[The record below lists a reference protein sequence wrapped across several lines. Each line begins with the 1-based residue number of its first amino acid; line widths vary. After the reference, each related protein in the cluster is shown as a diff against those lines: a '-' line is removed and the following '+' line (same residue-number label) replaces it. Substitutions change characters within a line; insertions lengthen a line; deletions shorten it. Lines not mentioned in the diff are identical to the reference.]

1 MVKSCPPSCFLC
13 IIIFFFSKILDKE
26 IVVKSLS
33 RVLFQL
39 KDKGNFREFLVGK
52 VSWLIEFPCI
62 TRFRVMNM
70 FCGRTSAEKQIF
82 VREILGG
89 MEIGHGSD
97 LSVTAGSV
105 PADLHLSS
113 KGLFFMFELNCPK
126 QRALSTLAEVMIAI
140 LKRELAD
147 VSTNF
152 QPRWLLP
159 RLFCFYSTL
168 FLSFFSFF
176 LSPLSFSRSPIS
188 IIIATRRNIRNY
200 RLTKR
205 PFTKLTTGA
214 GIRY

>member
-1 MVKSCPPSCFLC
+1 MLN
-13 IIIFFFSKILDKE
+13 
-26 IVVKSLS
+26 SLS

-97 LSVTAGSV
+97 LSVTAGFV

-126 QRALSTLAEVMIAI
+126 QRALSTIGRGDDRYSKKGIGRRFHQFPTSMAFTSFVLFLFHA
-140 LKRELAD
+140 
-147 VSTNF
+147 
-152 QPRWLLP
+152 LLP
-159 RLFCFYSTL
+159 
-168 FLSFFSFF
+168 FFSFF
-176 LSPLSFSRSPIS
+176 FSSLSFSRSPIS

-200 RLTKR
+200 RLTNR

>member
-1 MVKSCPPSCFLC
+1 
-13 IIIFFFSKILDKE
+13 
-26 IVVKSLS
+26 
-33 RVLFQL
+33 
-39 KDKGNFREFLVGK
+39 
-52 VSWLIEFPCI
+52 
-62 TRFRVMNM
+62 
-70 FCGRTSAEKQIF
+70 
-82 VREILGG
+82 

-105 PADLHLSS
+105 PANLHLSS

-168 FLSFFSFF
+168 FFLPSFHFFFSFF
-176 LSPLSFSRSPIS
+176 FFFVFLFLFFSLLLSRSPFQLS
-188 IIIATRRNIRNY
+188 STRRNIRNY
-200 RLTKR
+200 RLTKQPLR
-205 PFTKLTTGA
+205 S
-214 GIRY
+214 

>member
-1 MVKSCPPSCFLC
+1 
-13 IIIFFFSKILDKE
+13 
-26 IVVKSLS
+26 
-33 RVLFQL
+33 
-39 KDKGNFREFLVGK
+39 
-52 VSWLIEFPCI
+52 
-62 TRFRVMNM
+62 
-70 FCGRTSAEKQIF
+70 
-82 VREILGG
+82 

-105 PADLHLSS
+105 PANLHLSS

-168 FLSFFSFF
+168 FFLPSFHFFFSFF
-176 LSPLSFSRSPIS
+176 FFFVFLFFFPPPPFSLTVS
-188 IIIATRRNIRNY
+188 IIIYSTQHSK
-200 RLTKR
+200 L
-205 PFTKLTTGA
+205 PFDETTITKLTTGA
-214 GIRY
+214 GIHY

>member
-1 MVKSCPPSCFLC
+1 
-13 IIIFFFSKILDKE
+13 
-26 IVVKSLS
+26 
-33 RVLFQL
+33 
-39 KDKGNFREFLVGK
+39 
-52 VSWLIEFPCI
+52 
-62 TRFRVMNM
+62 
-70 FCGRTSAEKQIF
+70 
-82 VREILGG
+82 

-105 PADLHLSS
+105 PANLHLSS

-168 FLSFFSFF
+168 FFLPSFHFFFSSFFFF
-176 LSPLSFSRSPIS
+176 VFLFFPPLLLSRSPFQLS
-188 IIIATRRNIRNY
+188 STRRNIRNY
-200 RLTKR
+200 RLTKQPLR
-205 PFTKLTTGA
+205 S
-214 GIRY
+214 

>member
-1 MVKSCPPSCFLC
+1 
-13 IIIFFFSKILDKE
+13 
-26 IVVKSLS
+26 
-33 RVLFQL
+33 
-39 KDKGNFREFLVGK
+39 
-52 VSWLIEFPCI
+52 
-62 TRFRVMNM
+62 
-70 FCGRTSAEKQIF
+70 
-82 VREILGG
+82 

-105 PADLHLSS
+105 PANLHLSS

-126 QRALSTLAEVMIAI
+126 QRALSTLAEVTIAI

-168 FLSFFSFF
+168 LFLSFFLFSFF
-176 LSPLSFSRSPIS
+176 LFVFLFFLFFYFFSPLLLSRSPFQLS
-188 IIIATRRNIRNY
+188 STRRNIRNY

-205 PFTKLTTGA
+205 PL
-214 GIRY
+214 RS

>member
-1 MVKSCPPSCFLC
+1 
-13 IIIFFFSKILDKE
+13 
-26 IVVKSLS
+26 
-33 RVLFQL
+33 
-39 KDKGNFREFLVGK
+39 
-52 VSWLIEFPCI
+52 
-62 TRFRVMNM
+62 
-70 FCGRTSAEKQIF
+70 
-82 VREILGG
+82 

-105 PADLHLSS
+105 PANLHLSS

-168 FLSFFSFF
+168 FFLPSFHFFFSFF
-176 LSPLSFSRSPIS
+176 FFFVFLFFFFPLLLSRSPFQLS
-188 IIIATRRNIRNY
+188 STRRNIRNY
-200 RLTKR
+200 RLTKQPLR
-205 PFTKLTTGA
+205 S
-214 GIRY
+214 

>member
-1 MVKSCPPSCFLC
+1 
-13 IIIFFFSKILDKE
+13 
-26 IVVKSLS
+26 
-33 RVLFQL
+33 
-39 KDKGNFREFLVGK
+39 
-52 VSWLIEFPCI
+52 
-62 TRFRVMNM
+62 
-70 FCGRTSAEKQIF
+70 
-82 VREILGG
+82 

-105 PADLHLSS
+105 PANLHLSS

-168 FLSFFSFF
+168 FFLPSFHFFFSFF
-176 LSPLSFSRSPIS
+176 FFFVFLFFFLPSSFLAHRFNYHLLD
-188 IIIATRRNIRNY
+188 ATFEI
-200 RLTKR
+200 TV
-205 PFTKLTTGA
+205 
-214 GIRY
+214 

>member
-1 MVKSCPPSCFLC
+1 
-13 IIIFFFSKILDKE
+13 
-26 IVVKSLS
+26 
-33 RVLFQL
+33 
-39 KDKGNFREFLVGK
+39 
-52 VSWLIEFPCI
+52 
-62 TRFRVMNM
+62 
-70 FCGRTSAEKQIF
+70 
-82 VREILGG
+82 

-105 PADLHLSS
+105 PANLHLSS

-168 FLSFFSFF
+168 FFLPSFHFFFSFF
-176 LSPLSFSRSPIS
+176 FFFVFLFFFPLLLSRSPFQLS
-188 IIIATRRNIRNY
+188 STRRNIRNY
-200 RLTKR
+200 RLTKQPLR
-205 PFTKLTTGA
+205 S
-214 GIRY
+214 

>member
-1 MVKSCPPSCFLC
+1 
-13 IIIFFFSKILDKE
+13 
-26 IVVKSLS
+26 
-33 RVLFQL
+33 
-39 KDKGNFREFLVGK
+39 
-52 VSWLIEFPCI
+52 
-62 TRFRVMNM
+62 
-70 FCGRTSAEKQIF
+70 
-82 VREILGG
+82 

-105 PADLHLSS
+105 PANLHLSS

-168 FLSFFSFF
+168 FFLPSFHFFFSFF
-176 LSPLSFSRSPIS
+176 FFFIFLFFFFPLLLSRSPFQLS
-188 IIIATRRNIRNY
+188 STRRNIRNY
-200 RLTKR
+200 RLTKQPLR
-205 PFTKLTTGA
+205 S
-214 GIRY
+214 

>member
-1 MVKSCPPSCFLC
+1 
-13 IIIFFFSKILDKE
+13 
-26 IVVKSLS
+26 
-33 RVLFQL
+33 
-39 KDKGNFREFLVGK
+39 
-52 VSWLIEFPCI
+52 
-62 TRFRVMNM
+62 
-70 FCGRTSAEKQIF
+70 
-82 VREILGG
+82 

-105 PADLHLSS
+105 PANLHLSS

-168 FLSFFSFF
+168 FFLPSFHFFFSSFFFF
-176 LSPLSFSRSPIS
+176 VFLFFPPLLLSRSPFQLS
-188 IIIATRRNIRNY
+188 STRRNIRNY
-200 RLTKR
+200 RLMKQPLR
-205 PFTKLTTGA
+205 S
-214 GIRY
+214 